1 MARVVITGGSGKLG
15 RAVVREFVDKG
26 YEVINIDRAPSPDSP
41 AGVKFTRADLT
52 DYGQVVEAV
61 SRIDDRYT
69 GVDGIVHLAAI
80 PAPGQFT
87 NSATFKNNVPTTYN
101 VFEAARAVGITR
113 VVWASSETLIGLP
126 FEPAPPYD
134 ALDNDPPYL
143 PIDEEYT
150 VRPNS
155 IYSLGKAL
163 EEEMAR
169 HFARWAP
176 DNAYIGLR
184 FSNVMDDADYAEFPS
199 FNADPTIR
207 KWNAWGYID
216 ARDGAQACRL
226 ALESDITGFEAFLIA
241 ASDTVMTTLST
252 ELAAS
257 VFPNVSLTRPVDGV
271 ETLLSIDKARRMLG
285 FEPQYSWRDRI

>member
-15 RAVVREFVDKG
+15 RAVVREFHEKG
-26 YEVINIDRAPSPDSP
+26 YEVVNIDRAPSPDSP

-52 DYGQVVEAV
+52 DYGQVVEAL

-69 GVDGIVHLAAI
+69 GVDGVVHLAAI

-126 FEPAPPYD
+126 FEAAPPYD
-134 ALDNDPPYL
+134 ALENDPPYL

-176 DNAYIGLR
+176 GNAYIGLR
-184 FSNVMDDADYAEFPS
+184 FSNVMDDADYREFPS
-199 FNADPTIR
+199 FNADPLIR

-241 ASDTVMTTLST
+241 AEDTTMATPSA

-257 VFPNVSLTRPVDGV
+257 VFPNVRLTRDVTGV
-271 ETLLSIDKARRMLG
+271 ETLLSIDKAKRMLG
-285 FEPQYSWRDRI
+285 YAPKYSWRDRI

>member
-15 RAVVREFVDKG
+15 RAVVREFVEHG
-26 YEVINIDRAPSPDSP
+26 YEVVNIDRAPSPDSP

-52 DYGQVVEAV
+52 DYGQVVEAL
-61 SRIDDRYT
+61 SRVDDRYT
-69 GVDGIVHLAAI
+69 GVDGVVHLAAI

-126 FEPAPPYD
+126 FEAAPPYD
-134 ALDNDPPYL
+134 ALENDPPYL

-155 IYSLGKAL
+155 VYSLGKAL

-199 FNADPTIR
+199 FEANPLIR

-226 ALESDITGFEAFLIA
+226 ALESDLTGFEAFLIA
-241 ASDTVMTTLST
+241 AEDTTMST
-252 ELAAS
+252 PSAELAAS
-257 VFPNVSLTRPVDGV
+257 VFPNVSFTRPVEGT
-271 ETLLSIDKARRMLG
+271 ETLLSIDKAKRLLG
-285 FEPQYSWRDRI
+285 YAPKYTWRDRI